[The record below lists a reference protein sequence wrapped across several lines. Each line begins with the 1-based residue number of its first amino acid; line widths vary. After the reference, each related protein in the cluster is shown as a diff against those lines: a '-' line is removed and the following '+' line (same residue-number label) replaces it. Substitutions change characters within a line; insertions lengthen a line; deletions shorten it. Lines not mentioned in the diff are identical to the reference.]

1 MSAEKASLLHDE
13 ECSLPDDQSLDQRRR
28 HRVACC
34 SLDSAH
40 QSLDHRGSHSL
51 SFLFR
56 GYLLVLHLLCF
67 CLVVALFLT
76 VSHIS
81 NLDLAMLDF
90 DSRYPDWVPISYEL
104 LHENP
109 LENPQSKFDGMPNE
123 ANTKAWDDLITPTF
137 FSVSEA
143 ELQKTGESVND
154 SVRLAKGGYMAGL
167 GVYHNI
173 HCLRR
178 LRLYLHAE
186 YYYDS
191 FTAANMDY
199 LYGHLGH
206 CIESLRRSIMCN
218 ADTSIYTFTWED
230 ATLVRPGIWRPEP
243 KSNQDR
249 KCIKWETL
257 ENWVMERHIPLN
269 PVLLKPGG
277 EEEKILMV

>member
-13 ECSLPDDQSLDQRRR
+13 ECSLPDDQSLDQRR
-28 HRVACC
+28 VASF
-34 SLDSAH
+34 SLDSAR

-76 VSHIS
+76 VSRTS

-109 LENPQSKFDGMPNE
+109 LENPQNKFDGMPNQ

-186 YYYDS
+186 YYYDN

-199 LYGHLGH
+199 LYEHLGH
-206 CIESLRRSIMCN
+206 CIESLCRSIMCN

-230 ATLVRPGIWRPEP
+230 ATLVRPGIWRPES

-249 KCIKWETL
+249 KCIKWESL
-257 ENWVMERHIPLN
+257 EDWVMERHIPLN

-277 EEEKILMV
+277 EEEKVLMV